1 MLLLRAFIF
10 VFNYFLMFHRHLPL
24 ALMLGAALPAAAK
37 DSPIATGKMMGNTC
51 ASCHGTHGKSYD
63 EYMPSLAGID
73 RLQLLRAMT
82 DYREDRRVSVVMN
95 RIAKGYNDAEIAAI
109 ADYFSKIK

>member
-1 MLLLRAFIF
+1 MFRPDTKTRLLLA
-10 VFNYFLMFHRHLPL
+10 LCALQAPQGAL
-24 ALMLGAALPAAAK
+24 AANP
-37 DSPIATGKMMGNTC
+37 PIATGKMMGNTC
-51 ASCHGTHGKSYD
+51 ASCHGTFGKSQD

-73 RLQLLRAMT
+73 RGQLVRAMH
-82 DYREDRRVSVVMN
+82 DYRADRRASVVMN

>member
-1 MLLLRAFIF
+1 MSKPLFALSAGLTLLLS
-10 VFNYFLMFHRHLPL
+10 V
-24 ALMLGAALPAAAK
+24 AAHAK
-37 DSPIATGKMMGNTC
+37 EPPIATGKMMGDTC
-51 ASCHGTHGKSYD
+51 ASCHGTLGKSMD

-73 RLQLLRAMT
+73 RQQLIRAMT
-82 DYREDRRVSVVMN
+82 DYRADRRVSVVMN

>member
-1 MLLLRAFIF
+1 MKHM
-10 VFNYFLMFHRHLPL
+10 FLIT
-24 ALMLGAALPAAAK
+24 LMLGASAAALAK
-37 DSPIATGKMMGNTC
+37 DAPIATGSMLGNTC
-51 ASCHGTHGKSYD
+51 ASCHGTHGKSFD

-73 RLQLLRAMT
+73 RRQLIRAMT

>member
-1 MLLLRAFIF
+1 MLKIKNLRR
-10 VFNYFLMFHRHLPL
+10 L
-24 ALMLGAALPAAAK
+24 LPALAFALL
-37 DSPIATGKMMGNTC
+37 PGMATAQQAIATGKMLGNTC
-51 ASCHGTHGKSYD
+51 ASCHGTHGKSFD

-73 RLQLLRAMT
+73 RQQLIRSMT

-95 RIAKGYNDAEIAAI
+95 RIAKGYNDAEIAAV

>member
-1 MLLLRAFIF
+1 MYNRSRHLLGGLLLAT
-10 VFNYFLMFHRHLPL
+10 L
-24 ALMLGAALPAAAK
+24 ATTAQAGNEPAV
-37 DSPIATGKMMGNTC
+37 ATGKMLGDTC
-51 ASCHGTHGKSYD
+51 ASCHGTHGKSFD

-73 RLQLLRAMT
+73 RHQLIRAMT
-82 DYREDRRVSVVMN
+82 DYREDRRMSVVMN